1 MVYAYFLYIYTKMDA
16 KRKER
21 FKKQNKEASRR
32 YWHKITSSNKGEGFL
47 QHDAQRKRVERAGE
61 RVSLKSNAVLSNKK
75 RIFERARKRRF
86 RKKLKK
92 AGGKVEIIRFSVVC
106 VEMPSNIE

>member
-1 MVYAYFLYIYTKMDA
+1 MTL
-16 KRKER
+16 KE
-21 FKKQNKEASRR
+21 
-32 YWHKITSSNKGEGFL
+32 
-47 QHDAQRKRVERAGE
+47 RVERAGE

-92 AGGKVEIIRFSVVC
+92 AGGKVENYQVLSC
-106 VEMPSNIE
+106 VRGNVLKH

>member
-1 MVYAYFLYIYTKMDA
+1 
-16 KRKER
+16 
-21 FKKQNKEASRR
+21 
-32 YWHKITSSNKGEGFL
+32 
-47 QHDAQRKRVERAGE
+47 
-61 RVSLKSNAVLSNKK
+61 VLSNKK

-106 VEMPSNIE
+106 VEMSSNIEESLQKS

>member
-1 MVYAYFLYIYTKMDA
+1 MTL
-16 KRKER
+16 KE
-21 FKKQNKEASRR
+21 
-32 YWHKITSSNKGEGFL
+32 
-47 QHDAQRKRVERAGE
+47 RVERAGE

-92 AGGKVEIIRFSVVC
+92 AGGKVETIRFSVVC
-106 VEMPSNIE
+106 VEMSSNIE

>member
-1 MVYAYFLYIYTKMDA
+1 MQREKKDSKNKTKRLRGDTDT
-16 KRKER
+16 RLHQVIRE
-21 FKKQNKEASRR
+21 
-32 YWHKITSSNKGEGFL
+32 KGFYN
-47 QHDAQRKRVERAGE
+47 AQRKRVERAGE

-106 VEMPSNIE
+106 VEMSSNIK